1 MKKRN
6 CQECEAHSLF
16 FTVFFFLYYSLNAIY
31 EMNTCVSV
39 EPYEKAFI
47 ISDKNLLFS
56 TQFDIV
62 YPHKF
67 AVPFLWGPTISH
79 CAIKR
84 NFIRVKFLFFIF
96 FLIILSMFLYFL
108 HYPEIQSHSC
118 QETCFLHEDEP
129 LVYS

>member
-16 FTVFFFLYYSLNAIY
+16 FTVSFFLYYSLNAIY

-62 YPHKF
+62 CPHNLNYLF
-67 AVPFLWGPTISH
+67 CGAPQLVIVPIL
-79 CAIKR
+79 
-84 NFIRVKFLFFIF
+84 
-96 FLIILSMFLYFL
+96 LI
-108 HYPEIQSHSC
+108 
-118 QETCFLHEDEP
+118 
-129 LVYS
+129 